1 MQEEKVMN
9 EALLK
14 AWIRAQIR
22 LRNFWEDLKSE
33 ENGAVEIITMILIV
47 VIVVAVLAIFRERIG
62 QLINTIFDNTKDKLG
77 DLGTMKQS

>member
-14 AWIRAQIR
+14 AWIGAQIR

-33 ENGAVEIITMILIV
+33 ENGAVEIITMILIIVV
-47 VIVVAVLAIFRERIG
+47 VIAMV
-62 QLINTIFDNTKDKLG
+62 TIFKDRIKTIIENVFGQADDAVTSLG
-77 DLGTMKQS
+77 K

>member
-14 AWIRAQIR
+14 AWIGAQIR

-33 ENGAVEIITMILIV
+33 ENGAVEIIAMILIIVV
-47 VIVVAVLAIFRERIG
+47 VIAMV
-62 QLINTIFDNTKDKLG
+62 TIFKDRIKILPEITQS
-77 DLGTMKQS
+77 DLCSDQTA

>member
-14 AWIRAQIR
+14 AWIGAQIR

-33 ENGAVEIITMILIV
+33 ENGAVEIIAMILIIVV
-47 VIVVAVLAIFRERIG
+47 VIAMV
-62 QLINTIFDNTKDKLG
+62 TIFKDRIKTIIENVFGQADDAVASLG
-77 DLGTMKQS
+77 K